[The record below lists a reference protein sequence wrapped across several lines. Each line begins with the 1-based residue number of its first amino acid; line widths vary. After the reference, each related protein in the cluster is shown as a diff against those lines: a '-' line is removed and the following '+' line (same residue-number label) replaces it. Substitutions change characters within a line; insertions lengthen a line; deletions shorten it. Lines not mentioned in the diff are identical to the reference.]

1 MWATALYPN
10 ENKTWWYVCYEL
22 FAILHFCLRTCSLSF
37 FKNFNTNY
45 ALNLSYIHSALEI
58 VTILGWTTEVQVSF
72 QGISLTDFVPQSLG
86 PTSGTAYLLQPTFL
100 MGETSLTIVQMS

>member
-1 MWATALYPN
+1 MFS
-10 ENKTWWYVCYEL
+10 V
-22 FAILHFCLRTCSLSF
+22 IF
-37 FKNFNTNY
+37 FLNFNTNY

-58 VTILGWTTEVQVSF
+58 VTILGWTTEVQFSF